1 VSDQPRQEAQAHRP
15 PMSPGGAWAF
25 AALGGAMAVALVA
38 LRDSDLAAAPVAV
51 MGVAGAVAAAAGR
64 VRNRPQLGLPWAM
77 FSLACLAFIVGA
89 VLRQLLAG
97 SPLAPAA
104 DAATLSGYAATVL
117 AFVGLLRSRQSTDR
131 GMHELVDG
139 GIVLAAVSSL
149 ALALFTLPTVERV
162 GLSVFAVVQGAYPV
176 IDAVMVFMI
185 VLLFWSSAR
194 WVASFWLLAVSVVFM
209 LVGDIGY
216 AWIGTQGRQ
225 VGSPLL
231 DLPFVA
237 AFTLFGAAALHP
249 SMRALSSVQQ
259 RPVPAWSRSR
269 LRILAPALLVPL
281 VVAVATD
288 DAHGTWIG
296 ACASG
301 VGTVLL
307 LVRAVTAVRANAQ
320 AQEGLRYQAMH
331 DPLTRLANRARLVER
346 VDELLETAGTRG
358 DRVDV
363 LFLDLDSFKL
373 VNDTWGHQMG
383 DRVLRLAAERLL
395 AVARPEDVVARI
407 GGDEFVIARYVG
419 RGSVATGEQLA
430 AEIVDAFRAPLPGED
445 SLVSTVSIGLAGSA
459 REGGTFGAPSA
470 ESLLRDADTAMYRA
484 KAAGRNRTMVFDP
497 SMHASVRR
505 RVETELALRY
515 ALDRGELLLHYQPIV
530 SIPTGQVVG
539 AEALL
544 RWAHPGMGLVSPLD
558 FIPIA
563 EETGLI
569 VEIGEWVVSESL
581 RQLARWREQRAGA
594 GPDLWIS
601 VNVSGRQLRD
611 RSLVDHVEAELRRHA
626 VPAELLVLE
635 ITESAMMADADV
647 AASLLHRLRALGLT
661 LAVDDFGTGYSSL
674 GHLRSF
680 PVSKVKIDRDFV
692 SGIEHDQDDAEI
704 VRAVVAM
711 SLAMGLD
718 IVAEGV
724 ETEGQ
729 RDLLERLGVQLGQG
743 WLFGRPAAAEDC
755 EFVRVPA
762 QAGTAPAKS

>member
-1 VSDQPRQEAQAHRP
+1 
-15 PMSPGGAWAF
+15 
-25 AALGGAMAVALVA
+25 
-38 LRDSDLAAAPVAV
+38 
-51 MGVAGAVAAAAGR
+51 
-64 VRNRPQLGLPWAM
+64 
-77 FSLACLAFIVGA
+77 
-89 VLRQLLAG
+89 
-97 SPLAPAA
+97 
-104 DAATLSGYAATVL
+104 
-117 AFVGLLRSRQSTDR
+117 
-131 GMHELVDG
+131 
-139 GIVLAAVSSL
+139 
-149 ALALFTLPTVERV
+149 
-162 GLSVFAVVQGAYPV
+162 
-176 IDAVMVFMI
+176 
-185 VLLFWSSAR
+185 
-194 WVASFWLLAVSVVFM
+194 
-209 LVGDIGY
+209 
-216 AWIGTQGRQ
+216 
-225 VGSPLL
+225 
-231 DLPFVA
+231 
-237 AFTLFGAAALHP
+237 
-249 SMRALSSVQQ
+249 
-259 RPVPAWSRSR
+259 
-269 LRILAPALLVPL
+269 
-281 VVAVATD
+281 
-288 DAHGTWIG
+288 
-296 ACASG
+296 
-301 VGTVLL
+301 
-307 LVRAVTAVRANAQ
+307 
-320 AQEGLRYQAMH
+320 
-331 DPLTRLANRARLVER
+331 
-346 VDELLETAGTRG
+346 
-358 DRVDV
+358 
-363 LFLDLDSFKL
+363 
-373 VNDTWGHQMG
+373 
-383 DRVLRLAAERLL
+383 
-395 AVARPEDVVARI
+395 
-407 GGDEFVIARYVG
+407 
-419 RGSVATGEQLA
+419 
-430 AEIVDAFRAPLPGED
+430 
-445 SLVSTVSIGLAGSA
+445 
-459 REGGTFGAPSA
+459 
-470 ESLLRDADTAMYRA
+470 
-484 KAAGRNRTMVFDP
+484 MVFDP